1 MAEHGRDPESLTDLP
16 ERDGD
21 ALRDLVNGLDAAPD
35 VGVGEE
41 TQEQV
46 SSSKLL
52 VGDEFVCGEYRQ
64 TTQRSSR
71 LVQRISKG

>member
-21 ALRDLVNGLDAAPD
+21 ALRDLVDRLDASPD

-52 VGDEFVCGEYRQ
+52 VGDEFVGGEHRQ